1 MYTTGGATGQA
12 SATENTDGDADGDGE
27 LTQFARDLEATL
39 LVFARFLHGHV
50 RNQSDLL
57 RLGVVAIL
65 ERGLITAAEKG
76 MLLGCGRKL
85 THALLELGS
94 SCAGNDVLEYQVQT
108 GLLFNLHIW

>member
-1 MYTTGGATGQA
+1 MPMD
-12 SATENTDGDADGDGE
+12 SAGDATDKAVPIEESEGGGE

-39 LVFARFLHGHV
+39 LVFARFLHGHA

-57 RLGVVAIL
+57 RLGGLAIL
-65 ERGLITAAEKG
+65 ERGLLTAADKG